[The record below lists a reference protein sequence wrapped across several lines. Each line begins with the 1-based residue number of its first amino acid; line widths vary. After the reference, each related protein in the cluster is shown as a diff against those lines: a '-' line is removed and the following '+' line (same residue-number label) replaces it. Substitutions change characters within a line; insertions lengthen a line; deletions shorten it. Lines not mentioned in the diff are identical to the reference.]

1 MPGPSL
7 QTHPPSDSGN
17 HERLPHSASPW
28 IWFSALLSLVL
39 FAIDA
44 SWPQLGWI
52 ARPLIWLGTLF
63 HELGHGIAAI
73 ALGGELVQ
81 LAIYADGSGVAMH
94 RGAYSGLDRALIAA
108 AGPLGAPLAGLGFFI
123 ALGHRHAARLLLAVL
138 AVFLALAIL
147 LWVRNLFALGFV
159 AALALGLAW
168 VAWRGDDPVVL
179 AVTAFVAVEMSLS
192 AFTRVDYLFSAGANT
207 GAGTLPSDTAQIA
220 QALGLTYWIWG
231 ALLALISIGI
241 VGLGL
246 WRAIRL
252 GRVPEG

>member
-1 MPGPSL
+1 M
-7 QTHPPSDSGN
+7 
-17 HERLPHSASPW
+17 
-28 IWFSALLSLVL
+28 IL
-39 FAIDA
+39 FAIDTW
-44 SWPQLGWI
+44 WPQLGWI

-108 AGPLGAPLAGLGFFI
+108 AGPLGAPLAGLAFFM

-138 AVFLALAIL
+138 SIFLALALL

-159 AALALGLAW
+159 VVLALGLAW
-168 VAWRGDDPVVL
+168 VAWRSDDSVVL
-179 AVTAFVAVEMSLS
+179 AVTAFIAVEMSLS
-192 AFTRVDYLFSAGANT
+192 AFTRVDYLFIAGANT
-207 GAGTLPSDTAQIA
+207 GAGALPSDTAQIA

-231 ALLALISIGI
+231 ALLALVSLGI

-246 WRAIRL
+246 WRAVRL
-252 GRVPEG
+252 GRGSAVAQSSSPQMQ